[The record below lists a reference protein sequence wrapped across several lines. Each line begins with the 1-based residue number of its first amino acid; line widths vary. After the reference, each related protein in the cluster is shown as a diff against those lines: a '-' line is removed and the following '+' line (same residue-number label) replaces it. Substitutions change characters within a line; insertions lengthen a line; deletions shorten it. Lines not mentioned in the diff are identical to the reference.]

1 MRIVAVESSTLA
13 AVGYDAVCKLLELEF
28 SSRAVYHY
36 FGVPAALHQ
45 SLLHAPSKGSFF
57 NRSIRG
63 RFPYRR
69 MTSECWPAQQLDVAV
84 LRGQE

>member
-1 MRIVAVESSTLA
+1 MRVVAVESSTLA
-13 AVGYDAVCKLLELEF
+13 AVGYDTGRKLLEVEF

-36 FGVPAALHQ
+36 FGVPAAVHQ
-45 SLLHAPSKGSFF
+45 SLLNASSKGTFF

-69 MTSECWPAQQLDVAV
+69 VSECSPARHEIAV
-84 LRGQE
+84 VRGQE

>member
-13 AVGYDAVCKLLELEF
+13 AVGYEAGRKLLEVEF
-28 SSRAVYHY
+28 CSRAVYHY
-36 FGVPAALHQ
+36 FGVPAAVHQ
-45 SLLHAPSKGSFF
+45 SLLSASSKGTFF

-69 MTSECWPAQQLDVAV
+69 VAECSPAQHEITVV
-84 LRGQE
+84 RGQQ

>member
-13 AVGYDAVCKLLELEF
+13 AVGYDAGRKLLELEF

-36 FGVPAALHQ
+36 FGVPAAVHQ
-45 SLLHAPSKGSFF
+45 SLLSASSKGSFF

-63 RFPYRR
+63 RFPHRR
-69 MTSECWPAQQLDVAV
+69 VSERWPAQHEITV

>member
-13 AVGYDAVCKLLELEF
+13 AVGYEAGRKLLELEF
-28 SSRAVYHY
+28 SSRVVYHC
-36 FGVPAALHQ
+36 FGVPGAVHQ
-45 SLLHAPSKGSFF
+45 SLLNASSKGTFF

-69 MTSECWPAQQLDVAV
+69 VSGGSPQQDIAV

>member
-1 MRIVAVESSTLA
+1 MRVVAVESSTLA
-13 AVGYDAVCKLLELEF
+13 AVGYDTDRKLLKVEF

-36 FGVPAALHQ
+36 FGVPAAVHQ
-45 SLLHAPSKGSFF
+45 SLLKASSKGTFF

-69 MTSECWPAQQLDVAV
+69 VSECSPAQHEIAAV
-84 LRGQE
+84 RGQE

>member
-1 MRIVAVESSTLA
+1 MRVVAVESSTLA
-13 AVGYDAVCKLLELEF
+13 AVGYDTGRKLLEVEF

-36 FGVPAALHQ
+36 FGVPAAVHQ
-45 SLLHAPSKGSFF
+45 SLLNASSKGTFF

-69 MTSECWPAQQLDVAV
+69 VSECSPAQHEIAV
-84 LRGQE
+84 VRGQE

>member
-13 AVGYDAVCKLLELEF
+13 AVGYDAGRKLLELEF
-28 SSRAVYHY
+28 SSRGVYHY
-36 FGVPAALHQ
+36 FGVPAAVHQ
-45 SLLHAPSKGSFF
+45 SLLTASSKGTFF

-69 MTSECWPAQQLDVAV
+69 VSECSPAQHEIAVA
-84 LRGQE
+84 RGQE

>member
-13 AVGYDAVCKLLELEF
+13 AVGYDAGRKLLELEF

-36 FGVPAALHQ
+36 FGVPAAVHQ
-45 SLLHAPSKGSFF
+45 SLLSASSKGSFF

-63 RFPYRR
+63 RFPHRR
-69 MTSECWPAQQLDVAV
+69 ASERWPAQHEITV